1 MATPPQIVD
10 LYRRRDQV
18 IRLYERAQE
27 KLDREI
33 RADLESGRRMASR
46 QYRERRLAIIR
57 SDLSA
62 LQDLAV
68 PRAADL
74 MVRAYQVGAVRVSDQ
89 LGVASAEFG
98 TGIHRTA
105 IGLLAD
111 NVVAGLNGAAEMV
124 GRRVDDIYRQLG
136 LEAASQAI
144 LEGSALRPA
153 AQALGQSLMGAG
165 VTSVAADGSVIAMVD
180 AGGRAWQLDRYTS
193 MVVRTSTA
201 EAQTRGAVNQLLEA
215 GMDLVEIVVADP
227 CPVCAPYEGRIYSL
241 TGATDLY
248 DTLDVMPPFHP
259 NCVCSLEAA
268 AVQLPDSADTVA
280 A

>member
-1 MATPPQIVD
+1 MPLAPEITD

-18 IRLYERAQE
+18 IKLYEVAQRR
-27 KLDREI
+27 LDDQI
-33 RADLESGRRMASR
+33 RADLADGKRMASR
-46 QYRERRLAIIR
+46 KYRERRLAIIQ

-62 LQDLAV
+62 LQTMAV

-74 MVRAYQVGAVRVSDQ
+74 MVRAYQTGAAHVSGQ
-89 LGVASAEFG
+89 LGVGTVEFG

-124 GRRVDDIYRQLG
+124 GRRVSDIYRQLG
-136 LEAASQAI
+136 LEAASQTI

-153 AQALGQSLMGAG
+153 AQALGQSLVSAG
-165 VTSVAADGSVIAMVD
+165 VTSVAADGSVIALVD
-180 AGGRAWQLDRYTS
+180 AGGRAWQLDRYTT
-193 MVVRTSTA
+193 MVVRTTTA

-227 CPVCAPYEGRIYSL
+227 CPLCAPYEGNIYSL

-248 DTLDVMPPFHP
+248 ETLDVMPPFHP
-259 NCVCSLEAA
+259 NCACSLEAA
-268 AVQLPDSADTVA
+268 AVQMPDTADSAA